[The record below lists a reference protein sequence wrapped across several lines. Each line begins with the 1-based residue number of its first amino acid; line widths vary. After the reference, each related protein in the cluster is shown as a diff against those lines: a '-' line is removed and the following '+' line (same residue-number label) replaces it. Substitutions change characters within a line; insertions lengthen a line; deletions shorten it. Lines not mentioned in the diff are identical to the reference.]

1 MNECETKV
9 HLIVESSVIP
19 ATLNHSVSA
28 RDLISK
34 LPCTVR
40 VNRSPVD
47 YCGILPA
54 PLKSDAA
61 EGQPGWKD
69 GDISYIPGDDYIAFF
84 FGGEAE
90 SASYGYT
97 QHIIGKA
104 DNPADIGAWPQG
116 AIEVRIEAA

>member
-1 MNECETKV
+1 MNEHATKV
-9 HLIVESSVIP
+9 NLIVGSSVIP
-19 ATLNHSVSA
+19 ATLNNTVSA
-28 RDLISK
+28 KDLISK
-34 LPCTVR
+34 LPYTAR
-40 VNRSPVD
+40 VNRSAVD
-47 YCGILPA
+47 YCGILPQ

-61 EGQPGWKD
+61 EGQPGWKN
-69 GDISYIPGDDYIAFF
+69 GDISYLPGDDYIAFF

-90 SASYGYT
+90 SESYGYT